1 MATNQPTNEPVNQFH
16 LYDIVATEIEN
27 TFNPLI
33 EQLIARRDALLTKLQ
48 TMKEDFVTKETTH
61 RAAIEELERVIRQM
75 KEESIK
81 VNVNLETQEKAIQV
95 YRDQMERHQTP
106 TKLPTPLF
114 SCPTLYHLRTQ
125 IAEFGEMTEWE
136 LDYSLKKKPVLAVGK
151 KGKANNELYHPS
163 GLALDEPNQ
172 LIYVAGY
179 WNSRIQVVSFAGKFL
194 KRFGHGILQ
203 LPWGIAVTEDSVF
216 VTVQ

>member
-33 EQLIARRDALLTKLQ
+33 EQLIARKDALLTKLQ
-48 TMKEDFVTKETTH
+48 TMKEDFVTKETTR

-95 YRDQMERHQTP
+95 YRDQMELYQTP

-114 SCPTLYHLRTQ
+114 SCPTLYHLQTQ
-125 IAEFGEMTEWE
+125 IAESGEVTEWE

-151 KGKANNELYHPS
+151 KGKANNDY
-163 GLALDEPNQ
+163 
-172 LIYVAGY
+172 I
-179 WNSRIQVVSFAGKFL
+179 
-194 KRFGHGILQ
+194 ILE
-203 LPWGIAVTEDSVF
+203 V
-216 VTVQ
+216 